1 MTGTRRIYA
10 GKDFSTLVS
19 EVRSKLVREFPDV
32 SFDFENDL
40 TVVLLQVVA
49 YALENTHFFQDLQ
62 ANEVF
67 AETAQLPSFLSKIA
81 SFHAYNPAGAVP
93 ASGEVGLSL
102 SAAQVRTV
110 LLEVG
115 QQFSA
120 SNGLTYESTQ
130 QVIWP
135 PGDVSEKLVTL
146 AQRATRFQTFR
157 SDGSRLQ
164 RFPLNVIDG
173 QFLSYRSLVVTVDGD
188 GWVEVDRLGDL
199 DTEVYR
205 VAYTAD
211 PPFIEFGDDT
221 VGTVPPD
228 GAEIFV
234 QYSETAGLGG
244 VLTSPG
250 GITGLSPPLVVGGAQ
265 VSLVLNKVTGIM
277 TGGQPPEVSSLIR
290 ANIPLAEH
298 SDQAV
303 VVHDDFVGL
312 VQRYRDPLYGSV
324 AAATAV
330 VATSIG
336 NDLLAALLI
345 SQMKSLFFDADA
357 AVSVSAT
364 VLRDI
369 MVLIGSDV
377 SDIDSLAGD
386 IIAEVSAGGSIK
398 TGTSA
403 IISARDA
410 TLTQTNL
417 AADSAETALDIV
429 TTVGGG
435 AGSDQLTTA
444 TYNQIVT
451 ELNSLKSALASTK
464 ANLAAIS
471 TSAESIDSSASA
483 IEIDSNSIKAEV
495 ITINSSIS
503 DHEASLVSCESSLQD
518 PWVAAVAKVGE
529 LEAHLDSI
537 LADKECGPNVVS
549 VPILTAD
556 ADGFFAQ
563 PSVGLQRSVEDYINA
578 RKEPSVFF
586 EVLDGSVYIVI
597 PSIEVTF
604 EPLSG
609 EVPSKIKG
617 EGEAN
622 AFALLRGFQFG
633 DALNLDDLYGAL
645 RPIDNVK
652 SWNVSITS
660 FATSNPNTEVAIDA
674 DGNMV
679 VGSLEVV
686 GRPVLTFFR
695 KFPDGTKE
703 LI

>member
-93 ASGEVGLSL
+93 ASGEVGLAL
-102 SAAQVRTV
+102 NGVQIRTV
-110 LLEVG
+110 LLDIG

-120 SNGLTYESTQ
+120 ANGLTYESTQ

-135 PGDVSEKLVTL
+135 PGDVSEKQVTL
-146 AQRATRFQTFR
+146 AQRSTRFQTFR
-157 SDGSRLQ
+157 SDGSRIQ

-188 GWVEVDRLGDL
+188 EWVEVDRLGDL

-234 QYSETAGLGG
+234 RYSETAGLGG

-250 GITGLSPPLVVGGAQ
+250 GITGLSPPLVVGGVQ
-265 VSLVLNKVTGIM
+265 VAMVLNKSTGVM
-277 TGGQPPEVSSLIR
+277 TGGQPSEVSSLIR

-303 VVHDDFVGL
+303 VVSDDFVGL
-312 VQRYRDPLYGSV
+312 VQRYRDPLYGAI

-330 VATSIG
+330 VATSID

-345 SQMKSLFFDADA
+345 SQLKSLFVDADSA
-357 AVSVSAT
+357 ISVSAT
-364 VLRDI
+364 ALRDV
-369 MVLIGSDV
+369 MALISSNASDV
-377 SDIDSLAGD
+377 DSLA
-386 IIAEVSAGGSIK
+386 
-398 TGTSA
+398 SA
-403 IISARDA
+403 IISEVSVGGPIRTDTATILSTKDA
-410 TLTQTNL
+410 ILTQTNL
-417 AADSAETALDIV
+417 AADNAETALDIV
-429 TTVGGG
+429 NTVGGG
-435 AGSDQLTTA
+435 AGPDALTTS
-444 TYNQIVT
+444 TYNLIVT
-451 ELNSLKSALASTK
+451 ELNSLRSALASIK
-464 ANLAAIS
+464 ANLSSIS
-471 TSAESIDSSASA
+471 TTTESIDSLALS
-483 IEIDSNSIKAEV
+483 IEDDANSIRAEV
-495 ITINSSIS
+495 VTINANVVNH
-503 DHEASLVSCESSLQD
+503 DTSLVSCESGLQD
-518 PWVAAVAKVGE
+518 PWNAAVAKIDE

-537 LADKECGPNVVS
+537 LADRECGPNVVS

-563 PSVGLQRSVEDYINA
+563 PSVGLQRSVENYINA

-586 EVLDGSVYIVI
+586 EVLDGSVYIVT
-597 PSIEVTF
+597 PSIEITF

-622 AFALLRGFQFG
+622 IFALLRGFQFG
-633 DALNLDDLYGAL
+633 DALNLDDLYDAL
-645 RPIDNVK
+645 RSIDNVK
-652 SWNVSITS
+652 SWNVAITS
-660 FATSNPNTEVAIDA
+660 FATSNPGTEVVVDA

-686 GRPVLTFFR
+686 GKPSLTFFR
-695 KFPDGTKE
+695 KFPDGLKE